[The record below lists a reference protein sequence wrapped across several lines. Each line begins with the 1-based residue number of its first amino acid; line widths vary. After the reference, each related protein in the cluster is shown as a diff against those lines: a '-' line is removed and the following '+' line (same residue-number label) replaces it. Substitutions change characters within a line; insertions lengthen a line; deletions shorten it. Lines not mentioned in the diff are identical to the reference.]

1 MQYKKGVEVM
11 EKLKV
16 STKFF
21 DFWLSENIKKVNC
34 VDCIDGVLLDSLLYV
49 DNNGNYTAFID
60 TFLTTNSS
68 CYTMITGSE
77 KEVLNF
83 WESLKDESEK

>member
-1 MQYKKGVEVM
+1 M

-21 DFWLSENIKKVNC
+21 DFWLSENIKRVDC

-68 CYTMITGSE
+68 CYTMVTGTA

-83 WESLKDESEK
+83 WESLKDERKNN

>member
-1 MQYKKGVEVM
+1 M

-21 DFWLSENIKKVNC
+21 DFWLSENIKKVDC

-68 CYTMITGSE
+68 CYTMITGLE

-83 WESLKDESEK
+83 WESLKNEREKYFGIDCIKN

>member
-1 MQYKKGVEVM
+1 M

-16 STKFF
+16 SDNFLE
-21 DFWLSENIKKVNC
+21 FWIKENKA
-34 VDCIDGVLLDSLLYV
+34 DCIDCIESVLLDSLLYV

-68 CYTMITGSE
+68 CYTMLTGTE
-77 KEVLNF
+77 NEVLTE
-83 WESLKDESEK
+83 WENLKEERENA